1 MRKRTSVLVSVL
13 GAASLTLA
21 LALTGCGQA
30 ADTGA
35 AETEEAVEAEA
46 TTDEEAA
53 ADDDAIELDIPEG
66 LDAVTRAAGDLVSAE
81 EDELE
86 TTDLAELPAGD
97 EESVVEDKETV
108 EEDTGDASKAPS
120 DAKPMTVGG
129 MSFYMPSSW
138 HGQWDGSD
146 YIMMSPDAGV
156 VGVVEVTNVP
166 SGSPY
171 DLTRMTEAVPYRLS
185 SQGYTDIKVTDYG
198 TGKTS
203 SGRLVDSFIQ
213 VEFTDS
219 GTRCVGYY
227 EYLQSKSYITY
238 LALAGE
244 VSDWNRNADGAA
256 LIVNTVGF
264 ASGQAVK

>member
-1 MRKRTSVLVSVL
+1 MRKRTSTLVSVL

-46 TTDEEAA
+46 ATDEEAA
-53 ADDDAIELDIPEG
+53 ADDTIELEIPEN
-66 LDAVTRAAGDLVSAE
+66 LDAVTRAPGDLVSAE
-81 EDELE
+81 TDELE

-108 EEDTGDASKAPS
+108 EEDSGDASKAPS
-120 DAKPMTVGG
+120 NARSVTVGG
-129 MSFYMPSSW
+129 MSFYMPNSW
-138 HGQWDGSD
+138 RGQWDGDD

-156 VGVVEVTNVP
+156 VGVVQVTNVP

-171 DLTRMTEAVPYRLS
+171 DLTRFTEAVPRRLS
-185 SQGYTDIKVTDYG
+185 SQGFTDIKVTDYG

-203 SGRLVDSFIQ
+203 KGRLVDSFIQ

-256 LIVNTVGF
+256 LIVNTVSF